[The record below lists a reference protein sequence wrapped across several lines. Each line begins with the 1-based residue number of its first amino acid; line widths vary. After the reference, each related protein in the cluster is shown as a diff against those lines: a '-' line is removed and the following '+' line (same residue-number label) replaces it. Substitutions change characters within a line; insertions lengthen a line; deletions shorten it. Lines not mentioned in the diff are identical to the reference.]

1 MHQKP
6 RHLTVGV
13 GVSFLREVRVE
24 AREQSFENARGRS
37 IVSEWRRFFEML
49 AWEGKWRPKEG

>member
-49 AWEGKWRPKEG
+49 AWEGK

>member
-6 RHLTVGV
+6 RHLAVGV

-24 AREQSFENARGRS
+24 AREQSFENERGR
-37 IVSEWRRFFEML
+37 IVSEWR
-49 AWEGKWRPKEG
+49 